1 MLFSHL
7 KCVCVCMFVL
17 VFFLLLF
24 LTAVWLATSRV
35 DSLSLIPS
43 SFPLTLVVFVVD
55 YSSTHMFRS
64 LALYPLLLQL
74 LPVLKNCH
82 TLRER
87 DATPRVQEV
96 FHKSAHNIGQRLQG
110 LLCVQS
116 QGFTRLL
123 SLLRWSLW
131 FSIVGFTAKISV
143 TCYHCYHDV
152 CARFPEVT
160 PRSSG

>member
-1 MLFSHL
+1 MPISKSVNPFQNSQSLPFFPLSPSFKYSQYGTYAAVSISAVL
-7 KCVCVCMFVL
+7 GGGLSKEAEQKSYQFNQLCSSLTWSVCVCVFAL

-24 LTAVWLATSRV
+24 LTALWLATSRV

-74 LPVLKNCH
+74 LPVLENCH

-87 DATPRVQEV
+87 DATLN
-96 FHKSAHNIGQRLQG
+96 S
-110 LLCVQS
+110 
-116 QGFTRLL
+116 TRT
-123 SLLRWSLW
+123 
-131 FSIVGFTAKISV
+131 GSV
-143 TCYHCYHDV
+143 
-152 CARFPEVT
+152 P
-160 PRSSG
+160 

>member
-1 MLFSHL
+1 
-7 KCVCVCMFVL
+7 MFVL

-55 YSSTHMFRS
+55 YSSAHMFRS
-64 LALYPLLLQL
+64 LALYPLLLLQL

-87 DATPRVQEV
+87 DATLN
-96 FHKSAHNIGQRLQG
+96 S
-110 LLCVQS
+110 
-116 QGFTRLL
+116 TRT
-123 SLLRWSLW
+123 
-131 FSIVGFTAKISV
+131 GSV
-143 TCYHCYHDV
+143 
-152 CARFPEVT
+152 P
-160 PRSSG
+160 